1 MLYKG
6 IDLTEY
12 FKILDIRRD
21 ILPPIKLTMLDIPG
35 KDGNLYVKSK
45 FNPRTIEVDIE
56 VKGKDK
62 EDLRQKISKLATKL
76 YDGKLGILRFKD
88 EIDKHYEAIL
98 TDTTYLNEIYVYGQ
112 ATLTFICP
120 DPYKKGEKIEVEI
133 DNNIK
138 FYNRGIANAIAV
150 LELEVLTDTDEIVIS
165 NVTTGKYIK
174 LSGNYVQGD
183 KIIIDLEKQY
193 VERNGYNDMKNVAID
208 SDFIRIMPGENQ
220 ITISS
225 NVNGVLSYIERWL

>member
-98 TDTTYLNEIYVYGQ
+98 TDTTSLNEIYVYGQ

-120 DPYKKGEKIEVEI
+120 DPYKKGEEIKIEI
-133 DNNIK
+133 DSDSK
-138 FYNRGIANAIAV
+138 FYNRGIANAIGV
-150 LELEVLTDTDEIVIS
+150 LELEVLTDTDEIVIT
-165 NVTTGKYIK
+165 NVTTGEYIK

-193 VERNGYNDMKNVAID
+193 VERNGYNDMKNVTID
-208 SDFIRIMPGENQ
+208 SDFIRIIPGENQ
-220 ITISS
+220 LTLSS
-225 NVNGVLSYIERWL
+225 NVKGTLTYTERWL